1 MCLEKGE
8 PFGFVLR
15 LIRFIQP
22 TDCASIVNRTNF
34 LTMSGIKCTQVYFKF
49 AKTFLQFYFLYFV
62 ANVKV
67 IMQSYLL
74 RRKGRILIGAN
85 YHYAHTNQKHPL
97 NVNHYPYPVTEKS
110 RQRICP
116 REKYH
121 SSRSRTLVG
130 IHTCSLPWMARS
142 QERSMKMIYVERTIN
157 GKEIYKSKMLHINKD
172 KNR

>member
-1 MCLEKGE
+1 MKIISVRDPSKKQRKFIMGALRKGE
-8 PFGFVLR
+8 PFGFVLH
-15 LIRFIQP
+15 LIKFIQP

-49 AKTFLQFYFLYFV
+49 AKKVLQFYFLYFV

-74 RRKGRILIGAN
+74 GRKGRILKGAN
-85 YHYAHTNQKHPL
+85 YHYAHTKQKHPL

-130 IHTCSLPWMARS
+130 IHTCSLP
-142 QERSMKMIYVERTIN
+142 
-157 GKEIYKSKMLHINKD
+157 
-172 KNR
+172 